1 MMRLKPVEQSAGTSV
16 DPVNATTGDPQLS
29 DAVGV
34 ALDGIGAV
42 QSISTLAGVVT
53 NTGAVLSAV
62 TVNVALQVLGASQL
76 LVTVNV
82 TVLDPPHL
90 FGADPPLFVTD
101 PRPQPPEA
109 VAVVSQLA

>member
-1 MMRLKPVEQSAGTSV
+1 LNPVVQSAGLSV
-16 DPVNATTGDPQLS
+16 DPVIATVANPQLS
-29 DAVGV
+29 DAVGAV
-34 ALDGIGAV
+34 LDGIGAV
-42 QSISTLAGVVT
+42 QSISTLAGVVV
-53 NTGAVLSAV
+53 NTGGVLSAV

-101 PRPQPPEA
+101 PSPQPPEA